1 MSFFVL
7 TVLASQAIG
16 SAVSAWTVAN
26 DSLGWRWVFW
36 WQGIVALATCFVMFF
51 LLPETRAE
59 VILSWRAK
67 RLTRETGRLHMTRE
81 EQSCPHLMRAIYTN
95 CSRPILFF
103 FQEPIVAA
111 LALWSGF
118 IWGVVFLSLRSV
130 KYTFEV
136 YNLAPHWKS
145 TILLT
150 YAAGA
155 LLGFISN
162 FHQSWLYNRSAAKNG
177 GRGRPEVRL
186 IWTMPA
192 AFLTSGGLFWYGWTA
207 QANIPLV
214 VPILGLLSFA
224 WGTYLVY
231 LGALVYLADAYETF
245 SSSAIACQALVRN
258 LTAGILAV
266 VSEPLYTRME
276 PPVASSVLGA
286 VAAVLGLAPFAIY
299 FYGARLRARSPAAAH
314 LAQQEAGEESRGDK
328 GTGEKQQKEEA

>member
-1 MSFFVL
+1 MS
-7 TVLASQAIG
+7 QRHG
-16 SAVSAWTVAN
+16 
-26 DSLGWRWVFW
+26 
-36 WQGIVALATCFVMFF
+36 
-51 LLPETRAE
+51 
-59 VILSWRAK
+59 SWRLESNGNADH
-67 RLTRETGRLHMTRE
+67 RTSVSYRR
-81 EQSCPHLMRAIYTN
+81 S
-95 CSRPILFF
+95 
-103 FQEPIVAA
+103 
-111 LALWSGF
+111 F

-231 LGALVYLADAYETF
+231 LGALVYLADAYETY

-299 FYGARLRARSPAAAH
+299 IYGARLRARSPAAAH
-314 LAQQEAGEESRGDK
+314 LAQQEAEEESRGDK